1 MLPKR
6 HKKLGIKYVK
16 EKDSKLVGY
25 TDSDWAG
32 SVDDHK
38 SSSSYLFCL
47 GTKLISWFSKKQKT
61 VALSSAEAEY
71 IATTNAA
78 CEAVWLRRILSNMQQ
93 SEETTTIIHSDNMS
107 TIAITKNP
115 VFHSRTKHIEL
126 HHHFIRKLVQE
137 EIQLKFVNTN
147 E

>member
-1 MLPKR
+1 M
-6 HKKLGIKYVK
+6 K

-32 SVDDHK
+32 SIDDHK

-47 GTKLISWFSKKQKT
+47 GTKLISWSSKKQKT

-71 IATTNAA
+71 IAATNAA